1 MLALYLHPSTIPGSL
16 DATVFLV
23 GNDKP
28 VDDFVVDLALE
39 LVVPIDLYGDVPVGA

>member
-1 MLALYLHPSTIPGSL
+1 MPALYLHPSAIPGSL

-28 VDDFVVDLALE
+28 VDDFVVDLE
-39 LVVPIDLYGDVPVGA
+39 LVVLIDLYGDVPVGA